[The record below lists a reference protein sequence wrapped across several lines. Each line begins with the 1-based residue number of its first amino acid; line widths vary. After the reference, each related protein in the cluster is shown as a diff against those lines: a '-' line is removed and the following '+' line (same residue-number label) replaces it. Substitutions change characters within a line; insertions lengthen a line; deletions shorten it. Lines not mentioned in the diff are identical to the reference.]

1 MKISKKYLLIL
12 LVLSSACILAE
23 EPETSSEGILLGIKP
38 SSNDAFSSLSIS
50 DMEATPLMSKPI
62 DVSISDA
69 ILEETFPSLQML
81 VEREFSRSLSGPE
94 CRASV
99 NPMGSQPLFSL
110 MYDVNT
116 LNMYNQARL
125 NSSQANCGI
134 NFTRYI
140 YRESRFNLSRCENIV
155 RCQGNKLSYVEDA
168 NREKIHKMLNDL
180 SAKEFAKNFLK
191 AKVDSMEKLELLKKF
206 AQKNFDSKIGQS
218 CTSRFAVTEGT
229 QCQMSTVVEAFSD
242 YQKTC
247 KVTQVGCYNGS
258 NIINDVPS
266 FNEYNIKFK
275 PNSGSAFQSYF
286 DTRTDAYARRYSNLD
301 KAYVENLGDLV
312 TNEIFN
318 SSTDEEK
325 ETMFINALKET
336 GTRDGI
342 YVDPVLN
349 ADFNLAFKDVKSIKE
364 NDQYKNLK
372 AIFLNKNVTKS
383 EFVAKFN
390 NYRKSRSENI
400 LKDSCAKVPTAEN
413 LCKSTTSLK
422 LGVRSPVDIDNV
434 SMANI
439 MIDKSYDKDSA
450 EFKKI
455 KEMTGGLWDESDFE
469 AMLDAKKC
477 YSFGYADNSSRFD
490 LRNALINGNRGSRET
505 DFTSMGST
513 DGGKKGSRS
522 SGSKS
527 DGDMDDE
534 TLRSMGLGKSSVA
547 REEISTAQ
555 DEPSSS
561 SSVEG
566 SNPFTQQHYPTE
578 DAYTNNYFNPNAFN
592 TTSHFIDKDNGRGEE
607 DAEQKQEV
615 TKSESE
621 SSNASDSRI
630 NELMK
635 KLAATED
642 RLDKLKASTEAADE
656 ARAKEK
662 KIAEENA
669 LIAELKGQISELKN
683 KNAIKPTVAQTSV
696 PERQE
701 EMRIAPQASNFSI
714 SSRSNSDFRDSGHSS
729 DVADKRNSQ
738 SDSGSSSSSQS
749 APTSQA
755 GRSIASAPQLTAS
768 NSDNGNDQGS
778 GLVLTRVDGM
788 TSEKAIET
796 IANKIIELNGVPFLI
811 EEDGV
816 TKKVIP
822 LIRNGK
828 IELDE
833 NGQPKFV
840 KIKVNRKE
848 CTDEEKTNGKC
859 RVPASVAAKTNDS
872 VADEKRDQ
880 EQRIRREIERAQ
892 YLKLKALTNKAIT
905 KPAANKKP

>member
-12 LVLSSACILAE
+12 LVLSSATILAE
-23 EPETSSEGILLGIKP
+23 EPETSSEGILIGIKP
-38 SSNDAFSSLSIS
+38 SSEAFSSLSIS
-50 DMEATPLMSKPI
+50 DMEATPLMSTPV
-62 DVSISDA
+62 DISDV
-69 ILEETFPSLQML
+69 ILEENFPSLKTL

-94 CRASV
+94 CRGSV

-116 LNMYNQARL
+116 LNMYNKARF
-125 NSSQANCGI
+125 NSSQTNCGST
-134 NFTRYI
+134 FTRYI

-155 RCQGNKLSYVEDA
+155 RCQGTKLSYVEDA
-168 NREKIHKMLNDL
+168 DREKIQKMLNDL

-218 CTSRFAVTEGT
+218 CTSRFAATEGI

-247 KVTQVGCYNGS
+247 KVTQVGCYNGP
-258 NIINDVPS
+258 NNVNDVPS
-266 FNEYNIKFK
+266 FNEFNIKFK
-275 PNSGSAFQSYF
+275 PNSGGAFQSYF

-325 ETMFINALKET
+325 EAMFINALKET

-349 ADFNLAFKDVKSIKE
+349 ADFNLAFKDNKSIKE

-372 AIFLNKNVTKS
+372 AIFLDKNITKS
-383 EFVAKFN
+383 EFVSKFN
-390 NYRKSRSENI
+390 NYRKSRSESL
-400 LKDSCAKVPTAEN
+400 LKDSCAKVPTTEN

-450 EFKKI
+450 EYKKI
-455 KEMTGGLWDESDFE
+455 KDMTGGLWDESDFE

-477 YSFGYADNSSRFD
+477 YTFGYADNSYRFD
-490 LRNALINGNRGSRET
+490 LRNALINGNRGDRET
-505 DFTSMGST
+505 DFNSMGST
-513 DGGKKGSRS
+513 DGGKRGSR

-527 DGDMDDE
+527 EGDMDDE

-547 REEISTAQ
+547 REEISTTN

-561 SSVEG
+561 SVER

-592 TTSHFIDKDNGRGEE
+592 ATSHYVDKDNGRGEE
-607 DAEQKQEV
+607 VVDQKHTEV

-621 SSNASDSRI
+621 SSNVSDSRI
-630 NELMK
+630 AELIK

-683 KNAIKPTVAQTSV
+683 KNAIKPVAAQTSV
-696 PERQE
+696 AERQE
-701 EMRIAPQASNFSI
+701 EMRIAPQSSNFSI
-714 SSRSNSDFRDSGHSS
+714 SSRNNSDFRDGGHAS
-729 DVADKRNSQ
+729 DVADKRKSQ
-738 SDSGSSSSSQS
+738 ADNGSSSSGQS

-768 NSDNGNDQGS
+768 SSDNGNDQGT

-848 CTDEEKTNGKC
+848 CTEEEKTNGKC
-859 RVPASVAAKTNDS
+859 RAPASVAAKTNDS

-892 YLKLKALTNKAIT
+892 YLKLKALTNKAMT